1 MKTGNRRLTE
11 PLATATMV
19 FGLLLAASLAV
30 AVVATIFGSGSIG
43 GFGHADV
50 CATNSRELIGGFPE
64 QHLGIATRP
73 GATLNLNAPI
83 EACTSRPSIG
93 QSILYTL
100 TSLPSLLAWAG
111 VLLLLWRLIAIAER
125 SGPFTPQV
133 AAALRLLGWFIL
145 GATTLATA
153 IQGFATDELLNTL
166 LVQHSSLGDTLS
178 APIHAL
184 LPTPALAAAGLLTFA
199 RIIRLGTAM
208 DDEIRGTV

>member
-1 MKTGNRRLTE
+1 MKTGNHRPTE
-11 PLATATMV
+11 PLATTTMV
-19 FGLLLAASLAV
+19 FGLLLAAALAL

-43 GFGHADV
+43 EFGHADV
-50 CATNSRELIGGFPE
+50 CATNSHELIGGFPA

-73 GATLNLNAPI
+73 GAYLNLSAPV
-83 EACTSRPSIG
+83 EACTRRPSMG

-111 VLLLLWRLIAIAER
+111 VLLLLWRLVAVAER

-133 AAALRLLGWFIL
+133 AAAMRHLGWFIL

-153 IQGFATDELLNTL
+153 TQGFATDQLLNTL
-166 LVQHSSLGDTLS
+166 LVQHSSLGDTIG
-178 APIHAL
+178 APVHAL